1 MPPSVPGRRGGG
13 AVSLPLFL
21 ALALPLGLAAAGV
34 LCVVTLF
41 PHEDDWHG
49 GA

>member
-1 MPPSVPGRRGGG
+1 M
-13 AVSLPLFL
+13 SLPMFL
-21 ALALPLGLAAAGV
+21 TLALPLGLTAVGI

-41 PHEDDWHG
+41 PPGDDWHG